1 MECNVGAFWKG
12 FPGRKNSTNKGREA
26 WQDTYMAQLTS
37 LSRLGALQAE
47 PARTGHQGAAKWFWK
62 KLGRSWS
69 QRAGNEAPRAS
80 EVRIGSEVGDLS
92 ISISRG

>member
-1 MECNVGAFWKG
+1 MRSGKAFQAERIARTKAG
-12 FPGRKNSTNKGREA
+12 KPG
-26 WQDTYMAQLTS
+26 TYMAQLTS

-47 PARTGHQGAAKWFWK
+47 PARIGHQGAAKWFWK